1 MQEAIAET
9 IACMDEY
16 FLGKDDWDN
25 MVELGVGHMRE
36 ENIIKKI
43 PTAVKTAFT
52 RKWVCGCAY
61 TNVVASTRLLT
72 PLHSIAQI
80 SQLASLRR

>member
-1 MQEAIAET
+1 
-9 IACMDEY
+9 MDEY

-52 RKWVCGCAY
+52 RK
-61 TNVVASTRLLT
+61 
-72 PLHSIAQI
+72 
-80 SQLASLRR
+80 